1 MKGKKGFLI
10 IMLLIVAGLGLGAGY
25 AMFGQNISNTTKE
38 NTTTTILDLKDEIL
52 VKLSDEDSARY
63 LKSTMSVEYYS
74 NDKKFEEKLP
84 LVRDVIINFLMSKKA
99 EDFSSDNLDNLK
111 EQLIQKLNERLGS
124 STVSEVYF
132 TNLVVQ

>member
-1 MKGKKGFLI
+1 MKGKKGFFI
-10 IMLLIVAGLGLGAGY
+10 IVLLIVVGLGLGAGY

-38 NTTTTILDLKDEIL
+38 NTTTTILDLEDEIL
-52 VKLSDEDSARY
+52 VKLSDEGSARY
-63 LKSTMSVEYYS
+63 LKSTMSIEYNS

-99 EDFSSDNLDNLK
+99 GDFSSDNLDNLK

-124 STVSEVYF
+124 GTVSEVYF

>member
-1 MKGKKGFLI
+1 MKGKTGFFI
-10 IMLLIVAGLGLGAGY
+10 IVLLIVVCAGAGVAY
-25 AMFGQNISNTTKE
+25 VKFTSSTPIDNNVAA
-38 NTTTTILDLKDEIL
+38 TTILDLKDEIL

-63 LKSTMSVEYYS
+63 LKSTMSIEYYS

-99 EDFSSDNLDNLK
+99 EDFSADNLDNLK
-111 EQLIQKLNERLGS
+111 EQLIQRLNEKLGS
-124 STVSEVYF
+124 SIVRDVYF

>member
-1 MKGKKGFLI
+1 LKGKTGFFI
-10 IMLLIVAGLGLGAGY
+10 IVLLIVVGMGAGIAY
-25 AMFGQNISNTTKE
+25 VKFTSSAPIDNNVAA
-38 NTTTTILDLKDEIL
+38 TTILDLKDEIL

-63 LKSTMSVEYYS
+63 LKSTMSIEYYS

-99 EDFSSDNLDNLK
+99 EDFSADNLDNLK
-111 EQLIQKLNERLGS
+111 EQLIQRLNEKLGS
-124 STVSEVYF
+124 STVRDVYF

>member
-1 MKGKKGFLI
+1 VKGKKGFFI
-10 IMLLIVAGLGLGAGY
+10 IVLLIVVGLGLGAGY

-38 NTTTTILDLKDEIL
+38 NTTTTILDLEDEI
-52 VKLSDEDSARY
+52 SDEGSARY
-63 LKSTMSVEYYS
+63 LKSTMSIEYNS

-99 EDFSSDNLDNLK
+99 GDFSSDNLDNLK

-124 STVSEVYF
+124 GTVSEVYF